1 VNQAVA
7 GAVKF
12 GATLARLRTACY
24 VSVIVCW
31 LLGRLPGFELAQT
44 ALSLATIAAIL
55 LSLPALSGVPAF
67 LCLTLLSSGAAMLW
81 AAAVSPQI
89 WLQSFGQM
97 AHLVALFSLV
107 PLLALP
113 VHLGGYGHAMS
124 TLLAG
129 RVSGMGALNRLVSL
143 LAYGCGAFMTMATIP
158 IMFSSLKPVLAELPP
173 DERARFV
180 TVSITSSH
188 VLAMLW
194 SPVSGVL
201 AAILTGLKLGWF
213 AVVGVMLP
221 LSVLALLAQWLL
233 FAGGDRQAQL
243 HLPPPASTPS
253 SPELALARRKL
264 YQFIAVILALV
275 AITVGLEQGLHL
287 GLVTAVVLALIPFTL
302 IWAVAIGR
310 GREFLPS
317 ALTDLG
323 QRLPRMAEM
332 FAMFLAGGF
341 FASALHASGY
351 VHQVNEAMLSFDHMV
366 GSTGFLLALPF
377 VALAAAL
384 VGMHPLVAIAV
395 LAESLRP
402 ELLGIPAPHLAIAL
416 TGGALLTYMCGPFGG
431 TVGLVSSYA
440 GVPAWRVAAWNL
452 PYALVY
458 LALLLLTLAWL

>member
-1 VNQAVA
+1 MNQAKA
-7 GAVKF
+7 GALPR
-12 GATLARLRTACY
+12 GATLARLRTASY

-31 LLGRLPGFELAQT
+31 LLSRVPGLELAHP

-55 LSLPALSGVPAF
+55 LSLPALSGIPAL
-67 LCLTLLSSGAAMLW
+67 LCLALLSSGAVMLW
-81 AAAVSPQI
+81 AAAAPAQV
-89 WLQSFGQM
+89 WLQCFGQM

-113 VHLGGYGHAMS
+113 VHLGGYGRAMS

-158 IMFSSLKPVLAELPP
+158 IMFSSLKPVLADLPP
-173 DERARFV
+173 EERARFV

-201 AAILTGLKLGWF
+201 AAILTGLKLGWI

-233 FAGGDRQAQL
+233 FAGADRQARL
-243 HLPPPASTPS
+243 HLPQPAGTS
-253 SPELALARRKL
+253 SPAQLAGARRKL
-264 YQFIAVILALV
+264 LQFIAVILALV

-287 GLVTAVVLALIPFTL
+287 GLVMAVVLTLIPFTL
-302 IWAVAIGR
+302 VWAIAIGH
-310 GREFLPS
+310 GRAFLPG

-351 VHQVNEAMLSFDHMV
+351 VHQVNQAMLGFDQMV

-377 VALAAAL
+377 VAMAAAL

-440 GVPAWRVAAWNL
+440 GAPAWRVAAWNL

-458 LALLLLTLAWL
+458 LVLLLLTLAWL